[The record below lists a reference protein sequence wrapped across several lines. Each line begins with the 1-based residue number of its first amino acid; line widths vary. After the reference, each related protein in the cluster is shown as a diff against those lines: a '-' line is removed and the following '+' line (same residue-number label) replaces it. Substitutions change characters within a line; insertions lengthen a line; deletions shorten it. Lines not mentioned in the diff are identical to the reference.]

1 MAVSPADFEL
11 YARVTGRRARTP
23 EEQMALAPEVFN
35 FTRNLGRGGYSQPQS
50 NVLRDVV
57 GNVGKLALLGLAGG
71 AVQGLYQQQNPE
83 SVNNSVVTEAPVE
96 DLAPQTVAEELQS
109 RIAGSPAGQMPEKVS
124 YDDPLVQEAVSY
136 LEASDNIDTP
146 NSDFIDS
153 VSVNPEGEVNV
164 TTFPSET
171 NTQDKRALY
180 ASQAGVENPHDQYL
194 YNQMEIQDSDTPE
207 VRQWKAHKLQDIL
220 QEVNTASEVGG
231 VGSIYNNQLRNNPFV
246 RTSFGEGT
254 TTGAEPGGTVA
265 IYPQSPFNNTNDG
278 GGGGVVIDDGPMS
291 PETVIDG
298 TQGSNTSALA
308 PSTSQPVPESD
319 KGGGLQQEV
328 DSYLSNLNSGY
339 SDWNQGVKWGQ
350 TFDSALSS
358 GSPVK
363 GAGIVA
369 GAVAQKGAGDV
380 ITRGKKIVEQVPKT
394 IKKVGEGIQEAAN
407 VITHEQIKASTFA
420 EAARIQAGLPPLLGN
435 DVVEIGNESD
445 LSDNAQF
452 DDAHQINEQ
461 NSPAGLN
468 RQETTQTVIDLANT
482 LSKGL
487 AHLSPEDRLDLARKM
502 LEGGNNL

>member
-1 MAVSPADFEL
+1 MP
-11 YARVTGRRARTP
+11 RTP
-23 EEQMALAPEVFN
+23 QEQMAMAPEVYD
-35 FTRNLGRGGYSQPQS
+35 FTRNFGRGGYVEQQP
-50 NVLRDVV
+50 NVLRDLA

-71 AVQGLYQQQNPE
+71 AVQGLYRQQNPKA
-83 SVNNSVVTEAPVE
+83 VNNTVSGATEAPVE

-109 RIAGSPAGQMPEKVS
+109 RIAGSPAGQIPEKVS
-124 YDDPLVQEAVSY
+124 YDDPLVRDAVSY

-194 YNQMEIQDSDTPE
+194 YNQLEIQDSDTPE

-231 VGSIYNNQLRNNPFV
+231 VGSIYNKQLRNNPFI

-254 TTGAEPGGTVA
+254 VAGAEPGGTVA
-265 IYPQSPFNNTNDG
+265 IYPQSPFKNPNDG

-291 PETVIDG
+291 PETVIDEP
-298 TQGSNTSALA
+298 QGRNTAALA
-308 PSTSQPVPESD
+308 PSTSQTMIESD

-339 SDWNQGVKWGQ
+339 SDWNQGVKWGE
-350 TFDSALSS
+350 TFDNAMTA
-358 GSPVK
+358 GSPVE

-369 GAVAQKGAGDV
+369 GAFAQKGAGDV

-394 IKKVGEGIQEAAN
+394 IKKVGEGIQEVKD
-407 VITHEQIKASTFA
+407 VILHEQIKASTFA
-420 EAARIQAGLPPLLGN
+420 EAARVNAGLPPLLGD
-435 DVVEIGNESD
+435 DVVEVGKESD
-445 LSDNAQF
+445 LSDNAQI
-452 DDAHQINEQ
+452 DDFHQQNEQ
-461 NSPAGLN
+461 ATPAGLN
-468 RQETTQTVIDLANT
+468 RQNSNQKVVDLANT
-482 LSKGL
+482 LGKGL
-487 AHLSPEDRLDLARKM
+487 AHLSPEARIDLARKM
-502 LEGGNNL
+502 IESENNL